1 MNPSS
6 LDGVAACLRT
16 LDLQNISID
25 DIFDDKEE
33 EIEGIESS
41 AAGLEGDG
49 DVLNDRPIKRLK
61 GSQPGVEDILEKNV
75 DIASENVIVPSTLSE
90 YRGLWVAFTSF
101 CVARG
106 LVAEENNCDDFWR
119 GLPPKLPLWIAGWI
133 MDKADDLDI
142 TTGKPKDL
150 SIPRVTYA
158 RAQKMRAAVSHKFSR
173 EYKLGTQD
181 WTESPLNPGTFSGN
195 PSLSPLV
202 SQYMVRAGEIV
213 TSARAMDQE
222 TMRKLWEFNTR
233 FPYKAELE
241 QNSRKRKREQPERWA
256 GHKVRQML
264 QTLYVISM
272 LCLLRYDEALRIMWS
287 DINFVC
293 IGGTPVVELRLPF
306 RKTDQNGG
314 KHESLRY
321 GPSAEEN
328 AGIAPFWL
336 WPCPERPWMD
346 AVTALARWWQLCS
359 EMGVEQYG
367 YVFRSRYLYDE
378 ISVRADH
385 AMSTNS
391 FLEYFRNNMLDIG
404 IDPRPYGTHS
414 FRRGGCQ
421 YLAKELRWPI
431 RTICEWGG
439 WAENF
444 DNPGT
449 IFRYLLSWVD
459 TPAANRQ
466 DLFNPNRP
474 GQDPCMACGRTCHC
488 G

>member
-1 MNPSS
+1 
-6 LDGVAACLRT
+6 
-16 LDLQNISID
+16 
-25 DIFDDKEE
+25 
-33 EIEGIESS
+33 
-41 AAGLEGDG
+41 
-49 DVLNDRPIKRLK
+49 
-61 GSQPGVEDILEKNV
+61 
-75 DIASENVIVPSTLSE
+75 
-90 YRGLWVAFTSF
+90 
-101 CVARG
+101 
-106 LVAEENNCDDFWR
+106 
-119 GLPPKLPLWIAGWI
+119 

-181 WTESPLNPGTFSGN
+181 WKENPLRPGTFSGN

-202 SQYMVRAGEIV
+202 SQYMISLRRRKVRAGEIV

-222 TMRKLWEFNTR
+222 TMRKLWEFNTS

-241 QNSRKRKREQPERWA
+241 QNSRKRKREQPEHWA

-264 QTLYVISM
+264 QALYVVSM
-272 LCLLRYDEALRIMWS
+272 LCLLRYDEALRIMWT
-287 DINFVC
+287 DINFTC
-293 IGGTPVVELRLPF
+293 IGGVPVVELRLPF
-306 RKTDQNGG
+306 RKTDQNG
-314 KHESLRY
+314 
-321 GPSAEEN
+321 
-328 AGIAPFWL
+328 GIAPFWL

-346 AVTALARWWQLCS
+346 AVAALARWWQLCS
-359 EMGVEQYG
+359 EMGVERYG

-378 ISVRADH
+378 VSVRADH

-459 TPAANRQ
+459 TPAAERK

-474 GQDPCMACGRTCHC
+474 GQDPCTACGRTCHC
-488 G
+488 S